1 MMRDTGYGMGDGGIA
16 RGVVLG
22 VLLALAAPASAQSA
36 RVAVLADSASAGAP
50 FRVAVVVERPAGAQ
64 VTFPAG
70 PLGDAEVLDVERR
83 PPAVRGT
90 TRIDTALYRVLVF
103 APDTARVGPVPVRV
117 GADTVLAAAAL
128 VPVRSVLA
136 GEAEPYEPAP
146 VGGPP
151 SFPSAVPFLVAFGL
165 LAAVAL
171 WATVGFLIRSFRRP
185 EPVVVVSPADAAIA
199 QLVQLEREAPGPSA
213 MPAETEQHVVAVR
226 DVLRRYLAARLGVRA
241 LEATTAELAARLA
254 ADARVPEAAAEAV
267 RAALDPA
274 DLVAFARLRPDEAAV
289 ARLRLATRAAV
300 EAVEA
305 SQRAR
310 EAASGDGAPV
320 EGTGHGG

>member
-1 MMRDTGYGMGDGGIA
+1 MLL
-16 RGVVLG
+16 VW
-22 VLLALAAPASAQSA
+22 LALAMPAGAQTA

-64 VTFPAG
+64 VTFPEG
-70 PLGDAEVLDVERR
+70 PLGEAEVLDMERR
-83 PPAVRGT
+83 PPAVRGA

-103 APDTARVGPVPVRV
+103 TPDTARVGPVPVTV
-117 GADTVLAAAAL
+117 GADTVRAPAAT
-128 VPVRSVLA
+128 VPVRSVLS
-136 GEAEPYEPAP
+136 GETEPYEPAP
-146 VGGPP
+146 VGEPP

-185 EPVVVVSPADAAIA
+185 EPVVVVSPADAALA
-199 QLVQLEREAPGPSA
+199 QLSTLEREAPGPGA
-213 MPAETEQHVVAVR
+213 PPAETEAHVVAVR
-226 DVLRRYLAARLGVRA
+226 DVLRRFLAARLGVRSM
-241 LEATTAELAARLA
+241 EATTTELAARLA
-254 ADARVPEAAAEAV
+254 ADARVPASATDAV

-274 DLVAFARLRPDEAAV
+274 DLVAFARQRPDADAV
-289 ARLRLATRAAV
+289 ARLRKDTRTAV

-310 EAASGDGAPV
+310 EAASGDGAPP
-320 EGTGHGG
+320 EGTRNGD